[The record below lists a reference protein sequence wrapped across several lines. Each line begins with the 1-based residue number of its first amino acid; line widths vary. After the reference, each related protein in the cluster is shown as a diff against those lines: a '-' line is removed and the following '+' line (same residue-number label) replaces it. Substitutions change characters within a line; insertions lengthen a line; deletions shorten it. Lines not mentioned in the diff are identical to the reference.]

1 MVREPGYIA
10 VLATKKG
17 RNIKRLLLIKEKQVS
32 QVKKFSTFLWICR
45 SLGSL
50 KSFFWH
56 VPQLSGASILCYLSL
71 SFLRVHCW
79 MMFAVSNALM
89 MDFVF
94 PSCVPLGLTIGVAI
108 MGWLSLQHPMFTDV
122 ASNIFHSQGASQ
134 TLMCIQ
140 TTPRFL
146 LKCKTCFI

>member
-94 PSCVPLGLTIGVAI
+94 PSCVPLGLTIGVTIMWWLAGCNTLCLLVWQAI
-108 MGWLSLQHPMFTDV
+108 FFTHISKLHMGL
-122 ASNIFHSQGASQ
+122 
-134 TLMCIQ
+134 
-140 TTPRFL
+140 PRWW
-146 LKCKTCFI
+146 CGVVV